1 MMKNVL
7 FSPLQERQQTF
18 GVASDKK
25 TIILN
30 HLENFQNL
38 ISEILQIEP
47 KSTSSNLERKIT
59 DSVDFKVLYYLI
71 QRENK
76 IIASITG
83 PR

>member
-1 MMKNVL
+1 MKNVL

>member
-38 ISEILQIEP
+38 ICEILQIKP

-76 IIASITG
+76 IIESITG